1 MPFTDLLA
9 DLGLMPLRA
18 MAFQTMLLM
27 VAIALEAMVLRQHLR
42 LGYQSSVHYAA
53 SLNLLATSLG
63 WLAFLALEAVL
74 PPEWQ
79 QQVISYVLFN
89 HLYVNGLSPNLPV
102 MVVVTAMGVF
112 FLTYWV
118 KLQGLN
124 ALTRLLGSLPV
135 VAPRPKIQRRFYPRS
150 QPQPSPAGPEQSSH
164 ALAVLHANA
173 LSFTAI
179 LLLLVIRLVLQVAP

>member
-1 MPFTDLLA
+1 MPIADLLT

-18 MAFQTMLLM
+18 VVFQTMLLM

-42 LGYQSSVHYAA
+42 LGYQTSVHYAA

-63 WLAFLALEAVL
+63 WLAFLAMEAIL
-74 PPEWQ
+74 PSGLQ

-89 HLYVNGLSPNLPV
+89 HLYVNELSPNLPM
-102 MVVVTAMGVF
+102 MVVMTAMGVF

-124 ALTRLLGSLPV
+124 ALTRLLGVLPAV
-135 VAPRPKIQRRFYPRS
+135 EPQAKTQRRFYPRP
-150 QPQPSPAGPEQSSH
+150 QPQKPEGGLEKSSH

-173 LSFTAI
+173 FSFTAI
-179 LLLLVIRLVLQVAP
+179 LLLLMLRLALQVAP